1 MVSVGLLVEPATI
14 LLFIVHVG
22 HARTNLVPSGSTAH
36 HMRGSRYEEYPC
48 SYAFVI
54 LQCALAMPA
63 AAQSN
68 CLLVE

>member
-36 HMRGSRYEEYPC
+36 HMRGSRYEEKHGGSRYSSRNP
-48 SYAFVI
+48 VI
-54 LQCALAMPA
+54 QRRFSPP
-63 AAQSN
+63 
-68 CLLVE
+68 